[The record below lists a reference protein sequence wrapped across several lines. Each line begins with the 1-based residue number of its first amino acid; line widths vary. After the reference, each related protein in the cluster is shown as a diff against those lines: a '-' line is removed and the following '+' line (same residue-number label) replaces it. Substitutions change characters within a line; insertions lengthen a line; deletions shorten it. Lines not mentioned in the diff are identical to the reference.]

1 MTGAEKRP
9 PRGRFF
15 EPSGCLSTVGAR
27 GWGGNAPPRFCSA
40 PPAPE
45 HLRAWTGCNSSST
58 QALKRFKE
66 IGNRNASGIADCL
79 DIQLPM
85 NRAIH

>member
-66 IGNRNASGIADCL
+66 IGNRNAKLALLMPLALIAVANSS
-79 DIQLPM
+79 I
-85 NRAIH
+85 